1 MSETLINR
9 EEYFKNPENIKEEL
23 NTSFNSELSIA
34 SLEVNKEEEITE
46 EIEIIEESKYK
57 IINSYISLL
66 NNLIESNIINEIEEN
81 DDDIFKQIKIPEISI
96 LNYLLRIIEYSNV
109 EENTLITSLIY
120 IYKISKKIKITY
132 FNIHKILFTSI
143 LISLKLNEDEI
154 YPFYYYSQIAGIN
167 QEELMQL
174 ELNFYSLIDFNLF
187 VNEETFNYYQKI
199 ILNNMILLNWNG
211 KTILSNIYKYFS
223 SFFIICDIFLNNRI
237 F

>member
-66 NNLIESNIINEIEEN
+66 NNLIESNIINEKEEN

-96 LNYLLRIIEYSNV
+96 LNYLLRIIE
-109 EENTLITSLIY
+109 
-120 IYKISKKIKITY
+120 Y

-199 ILNNMILLNWNG
+199 ILNNIE
-211 KTILSNIYKYFS
+211 S
-223 SFFIICDIFLNNRI
+223 
-237 F
+237 

>member
-154 YPFYYYSQIAGIN
+154 YPFYYYSQIAGIC

-174 ELNFYSLIDFNLF
+174 ELNFYFLIDFNLN
-187 VNEETFNYYQKI
+187 VNKETFEHFQK
-199 ILNNMILLNWNG
+199 ILNNIE
-211 KTILSNIYKYFS
+211 S
-223 SFFIICDIFLNNRI
+223 
-237 F
+237 

>member
-66 NNLIESNIINEIEEN
+66 NNLIESNIINEKEEN

-96 LNYLLRIIEYSNV
+96 LNYLLRIIEYSNI

-199 ILNNMILLNWNG
+199 ILNNIE
-211 KTILSNIYKYFS
+211 S
-223 SFFIICDIFLNNRI
+223 
-237 F
+237 

>member
-199 ILNNMILLNWNG
+199 ILNNIE
-211 KTILSNIYKYFS
+211 S
-223 SFFIICDIFLNNRI
+223 
-237 F
+237 

>member
-120 IYKISKKIKITY
+120 IYKISKKIKIIY
-132 FNIHKILFTSI
+132 FNLHKILFTSI

-199 ILNNMILLNWNG
+199 ILNNIE
-211 KTILSNIYKYFS
+211 S
-223 SFFIICDIFLNNRI
+223 
-237 F
+237 

>member
-96 LNYLLRIIEYSNV
+96 LKYLLRIIECSNI
-109 EENTLITSLIY
+109 EENTLIISLIY
-120 IYKISKKIKITY
+120 LYEVSKKKKITD
-132 FNIHKILFTSI
+132 FNIHKLLFTSI
-143 LISLKLNEDEI
+143 LISLKFNEDEI

-199 ILNNMILLNWNG
+199 ILNNIE
-211 KTILSNIYKYFS
+211 S
-223 SFFIICDIFLNNRI
+223 
-237 F
+237 

>member
-96 LNYLLRIIEYSNV
+96 LNYLLRIIEYSNI

-199 ILNNMILLNWNG
+199 ILNNIE
-211 KTILSNIYKYFS
+211 S
-223 SFFIICDIFLNNRI
+223 
-237 F
+237 